1 MAVAIGDGEALS
13 NHRHQVGNTVESVE
27 IADVP
32 VTRAGVE
39 VDRKEWPPLGTTSWV
54 GVLIAGLMV
63 EYGVRLT
70 GAAIGDSAYQ
80 IFQSSVRP
88 SRNATFKILIGLII
102 FASVSEAANRSRPL
116 SARPVRREEV
126 P

>member
-54 GVLIAGLMV
+54 GVLIAGLM
-63 EYGVRLT
+63 GGIWGQIDGSGHL
-70 GAAIGDSAYQ
+70 AIQPIRFFRVA
-80 IFQSSVRP
+80 
-88 SRNATFKILIGLII
+88 
-102 FASVSEAANRSRPL
+102 
-116 SARPVRREEV
+116 
-126 P
+126 